1 MVQASMN
8 KFVIYVTCK
17 VILRLYKIVM
27 LTKFSFSLS
36 MRYVLCTFSLHV
48 IVKIGAADNEPDT
61 RSHLAQVVGM

>member
-1 MVQASMN
+1 
-8 KFVIYVTCK
+8 
-17 VILRLYKIVM
+17 M

-61 RSHLAQVVGM
+61 LSHLAQVVGM